1 MALTFDSKKN
11 FSYSVIATAPS
22 PATSGT
28 SLNVA
33 PSDGT
38 KFPTPPF
45 NAVVW
50 PPDVQPTSD
59 NAEVI
64 RVTAIVGDVFTITR
78 AQEGSTARSIA
89 LNDQIAVNIT
99 AKSLTDI
106 ETGITTGVNA
116 GIPVGVILG
125 WAAASAPTGWLLCD
139 GSNVSRTTYSALFSI
154 IGTTFGAGDGST
166 TFGLPNLKGRII
178 IGVDAS
184 NVDIDTIGE
193 TQGSWDHTH
202 DSGTLAVASHTHGP
216 GTLQVAS
223 HSHDSGTLAVASH
236 SHGAG
241 TYVTDSKNLA
251 HTHTFSDTGTTG
263 AASDDDNIA
272 EGAGAFFSFA
282 TAGHAHSF
290 SVSGTTGGMSA
301 NSSHSHDVSGASSS
315 SAPSVSSGN
324 TGSTAPLVNAGVSA
338 ATAPAVSSGVTGAA
352 NPPVIALN
360 YIIRA
365 LDTV

>member
-236 SHGAG
+236 FHGAG

-251 HTHTFSDTGTTG
+251 HTHTFSDTATTG
-263 AASDDDNIA
+263 AASASDNA
-272 EGAGAFFSFA
+272 SQSSPDVSVARG
-282 TAGHAHSF
+282 THTHSVT
-290 SVSGTTGGMSA
+290 VSGTTGGMSA
-301 NSSHSHDVSGASSS
+301 NTSHSHDVSGSSSS

-324 TGSTAPLVNAGVSA
+324 TGFTAPLVNAGVSA

-352 NPPVIALN
+352 NPPVMALN